1 MDHHATASPNMDLKH
16 LRYFAR
22 IVELESITAAAD
34 ALHIAQPSLSQHV
47 ANLEAELDARL
58 LVRGPSGTRP
68 TDTGHIL
75 YRHAKMVLRQM
86 EEAKAAVQHG
96 RDVPCG
102 HVTVGLPTSTS
113 RVLALP
119 LLRHVTEH
127 FPDITLEIVE
137 GSSADLAES
146 LALQKLDLAVA
157 MDVQQRPN
165 MQSTPLLDEQL
176 MLVGRPIAGH
186 PHAITLAQAAA
197 LPLLLPSFPNSVRV
211 LCDRA
216 LVSAGL
222 QCRLVAETSAVS
234 VLLSAVREGL
244 GWTILPWSALAGD
257 EDDQLAAMSI
267 ADATLERRV
276 SLCLSSS
283 ASLSLAC
290 RSVEAALQA
299 IVSQMVESG
308 QWKGVRLIGG
318 ASQG

>member
-1 MDHHATASPNMDLKH
+1 MDLKQ

-68 TDTGHIL
+68 TDTGLIL

-102 HVTVGLPTSTS
+102 HVSVGLPTSTS

-176 MLVGRPIAGH
+176 MLVGRPIPGHPGH

-257 EDDQLAAMSI
+257 EDDALAAMSI
-267 ADATLERRV
+267 TDATLERRV

-290 RSVEAALQA
+290 RSVEAALQT
-299 IVSQMVESG
+299 IVSEMVASG
-308 QWKGVRLIGG
+308 QWKGVRLV
-318 ASQG
+318 SPT

>member
-1 MDHHATASPNMDLKH
+1 MDLKQ

-68 TDTGHIL
+68 TDTGLIL

-102 HVTVGLPTSTS
+102 HVSVGLPTSTS

-176 MLVGRPIAGH
+176 MLVGRPIPERPGHPGH

-257 EDDQLAAMSI
+257 EDEALAAMSI

-290 RSVEAALQA
+290 RSVEAALQT
-299 IVSQMVESG
+299 IVSEMVASG

-318 ASQG
+318 ASPG

>member
-1 MDHHATASPNMDLKH
+1 MDLKQ

-176 MLVGRPIAGH
+176 MLVGRPIPGHPGH

-197 LPLLLPSFPNSVRV
+197 LPLLLSSFPNSVRV
-211 LCDRA
+211 LWDRA

-234 VLLSAVREGL
+234 VLLSAAREGL

-257 EDDQLAAMSI
+257 QDDQLAAMSI

-290 RSVEAALQA
+290 RSVEAALQT
-299 IVSQMVESG
+299 IVSEMVGSG
-308 QWKGVRLIGG
+308 QWKGVRLIKPT
-318 ASQG
+318 

>member
-1 MDHHATASPNMDLKH
+1 MDLKQ

-102 HVTVGLPTSTS
+102 HVSVGLPTSTS

-176 MLVGRPIAGH
+176 MLVGRPIPGHPGH

-211 LCDRA
+211 ICDRA

-257 EDDQLAAMSI
+257 EDDALAAMSI

-290 RSVEAALQA
+290 RSVEAALQT
-299 IVSQMVESG
+299 IVSEMVASG
-308 QWKGVRLIGG
+308 QWKSVRLIHPT
-318 ASQG
+318 